1 MAYIGPQP
9 KLGQNR
15 EVDDISSGFNGST
28 TAFTLQVGGSNA
40 SPGSANGIIV
50 SVNNIVLNPNTAYT
64 VNGSTITFTTA
75 PTNGHAFFG
84 LILGQG
90 IDSGEVSNGSVSTVK
105 LADDAVTSA
114 KMADDA
120 VIAAHIA
127 DNAVV
132 TAAINADAVTGVKIA
147 DDSINSEHYVD
158 GSIDT
163 AHIADS
169 QITTAKIADDAVTS
183 AKLASSSVTADALG
197 SEVVGTANIAAN
209 AITSAK
215 IVNGGIGTDD
225 LADDAITSAKLASSS
240 VGADALGSEVVGTA
254 NIANDAITNAKVA
267 DDAIGIAQLSATGT
281 ASSSTFLR
289 GDNTFAA
296 AGGGKVVQQVSVVK
310 TDTASNSTG
319 SQSTWEFNDSSLRVQ
334 ITGAS
339 TNNKFMFIGQV
350 TTGGEISTH
359 IGLRDG
365 ETSSNVTGMMATG
378 TGNTRAS
385 TSGHDHGDSHSA
397 STVPIIGVISVPDTN
412 QHTYYFQ
419 FSHTS
424 GGTVTLYI
432 NRGSNSGDNAERGRY
447 ISSLTV
453 LEIEP

>member
-15 EVDDISSGFNGST
+15 EVDDISSGFNGSPP
-28 TAFTLQVGGSNA
+28 AFTLQVGGSNA
-40 SPGSANGIIV
+40 SPGSANNIIV
-50 SVNNIVLNPNTAYT
+50 SVNNVVLNPNTAYT

-132 TAAINADAVTGVKIA
+132 TAAINADAVTGAKIA

-169 QITTAKIADDAVTS
+169 QITTAKIADDAV
-183 AKLASSSVTADALG
+183 
-197 SEVVGTANIAAN
+197 
-209 AITSAK
+209 
-215 IVNGGIGTDD
+215 
-225 LADDAITSAKLASSS
+225 TSAKLASSS

-296 AGGGKVVQQVSVVK
+296 AGGGKVNQVVQSVK
-310 TDTASNSTG
+310 TGSVSTTDSNYNPGTDTGLNVTITPSASDSKVLILIHANFASDGCRVNPVLKDGSSAFSFGVSNTGLMDYGLGNSDTDPIRFSFAYLVTPGDTSAHTYKLFFSKHGGSGTAYFNYASG
-319 SQSTWEFNDSSLRVQ
+319 SQQMSVSTMTAIE
-334 ITGAS
+334 
-339 TNNKFMFIGQV
+339 
-350 TTGGEISTH
+350 
-359 IGLRDG
+359 
-365 ETSSNVTGMMATG
+365 
-378 TGNTRAS
+378 
-385 TSGHDHGDSHSA
+385 
-397 STVPIIGVISVPDTN
+397 
-412 QHTYYFQ
+412 
-419 FSHTS
+419 
-424 GGTVTLYI
+424 
-432 NRGSNSGDNAERGRY
+432 
-447 ISSLTV
+447 V
-453 LEIEP
+453 LA

>member
-132 TAAINADAVTGVKIA
+132 TAAINADAVTGAKIA

-215 IVNGGIGTDD
+215 IVNGGVGTDD
-225 LADDAITSAKLASSS
+225 LADDAVTSAKLASSS

-296 AGGGKVVQQVSVVK
+296 AGGGKVNQVVQSVK
-310 TDTASNSTG
+310 TGSVSTTDSNYNPGTDTGLNVTITPSASDSKVLILIHANFASDACRINPVLKDGSSAFSFGVSNTGLMDYGLGNSDTDPIRFSFAYLVTPGDTNAHTYKLFFSKHGGGGTAYFNYASG
-319 SQSTWEFNDSSLRVQ
+319 SQQMSVSTM
-334 ITGAS
+334 TA
-339 TNNKFMFIGQV
+339 
-350 TTGGEISTH
+350 
-359 IGLRDG
+359 
-365 ETSSNVTGMMATG
+365 
-378 TGNTRAS
+378 
-385 TSGHDHGDSHSA
+385 
-397 STVPIIGVISVPDTN
+397 
-412 QHTYYFQ
+412 
-419 FSHTS
+419 
-424 GGTVTLYI
+424 
-432 NRGSNSGDNAERGRY
+432 
-447 ISSLTV
+447 
-453 LEIEP
+453 IEVKA